1 MASTTATKQTMFV
14 TERAI
19 PNSKKYPGWAWTRTM
34 DIKQP
39 EKPMTL
45 AFSEEQIPFI
55 NDAKDNRIPLEE
67 DVHFHYDPGKE
78 GTFLLPH
85 VGIERLQEVPVIQ
98 QTNSRK
104 TRKAPARGTTNQEH
118 VYDDLIEDDEPPL
131 SWDTSRDPRLIKAE
145 TFAREIAYLAEILI
159 KEHPSLNREDCRAIA
174 NTAFI
179 QAQKS

>member
-104 TRKAPARGTTNQEH
+104 IRKAPARGTTNQEH
-118 VYDDLIEDDEPPL
+118 VYDDLVEDDEPPL
-131 SWDTSRDPRLIKAE
+131 SWDVSRNPKVIKAE
-145 TFAREIAYLAEILI
+145 GFAREIAYLTEILI
-159 KEHPSLNREDCRAIA
+159 KEHPSLDREDCRAIA
-174 NTAFI
+174 ITAFI
-179 QAQKS
+179 QSQKS